1 MEARQRVKLSLT
13 NRSIGLI
20 SAFAERQIDP
30 DIAPDA
36 IRSGKTAHGDDP
48 RRTNASRSVPRS
60 LKLILDSR
68 ICFSAAGRPG
78 GHSEGPAPDPIP
90 NSAVKTLRANGTAS

>member
-13 NRSIGLI
+13 NRSSGLI
-20 SAFAERQIDP
+20 SWFTERHTQRQDRTAKRSDEKNETHHDP
-30 DIAPDA
+30 SHGHLNLSSTAAPV
-36 IRSGKTAHGDDP
+36 S
-48 RRTNASRSVPRS
+48 
-60 LKLILDSR
+60 
-68 ICFSAAGRPG
+68 SAAGRPG

>member
-20 SAFAERQIDP
+20 SSFAERQIDP
-30 DIAPDA
+30 STSLAAGPPRAAATAKLTEDTPHTIFLVFAGLVAIA
-36 IRSGKTAHGDDP
+36 RGKT
-48 RRTNASRSVPRS
+48 
-60 LKLILDSR
+60 
-68 ICFSAAGRPG
+68 
-78 GHSEGPAPDPIP
+78 PDPIP